1 MKSWAAVLAAGD
13 DAVEAGA
20 GVAGLAGVAAVVEFE
35 FVAGVVLLAEQA
47 AVASNAALRP
57 QIITLLLM

>member
-1 MKSWAAVLAAGD
+1 MLAAGD